1 MRAVA
6 RGRGSLVEGDDGR
19 FMLMGCG
26 EGRLAEQR
34 AAEAQLGSVEG
45 CEEVIADVGAPDARV
60 LEALGKLL
68 RLAGERVG
76 ADFWRGIE
84 NDGRYSGVRRRWA
97 LVQLLGQYVQP
108 GATLGPCGAVLSA
121 KWLRVEQVSFV
132 TEFSKGGAGGRP
144 PYPWVVRPGN
154 RW

>member
-60 LEALGKLL
+60 LEAMGKLR

-76 ADFWRGIE
+76 
-84 NDGRYSGVRRRWA
+84 
-97 LVQLLGQYVQP
+97 
-108 GATLGPCGAVLSA
+108 
-121 KWLRVEQVSFV
+121 
-132 TEFSKGGAGGRP
+132 GGFLAGD
-144 PYPWVVRPGN
+144 
-154 RW
+154 